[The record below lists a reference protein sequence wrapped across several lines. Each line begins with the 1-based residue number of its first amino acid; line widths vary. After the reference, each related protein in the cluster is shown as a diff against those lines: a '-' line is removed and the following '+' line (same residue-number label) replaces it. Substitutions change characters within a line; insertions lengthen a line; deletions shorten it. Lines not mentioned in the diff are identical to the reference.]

1 MFPEILAPFRE
12 PLLAGLQV
20 VVAIIIASGAL
31 QNLVYVS
38 QTVLAYLALRRRA
51 AAIRRESGPHRH
63 VTSMYGTA
71 LPVSILAPA
80 YNEELSV
87 VESVKALLALDY
99 PRFEVIVIND
109 GSTDA
114 TLARLIEVFGLRPDH
129 MPVETRLAHAPIRK
143 VYVSDRYTN
152 LVVIDKENGG
162 KGDALNAGINASR
175 YPFFCA
181 IDVDSILEGNA
192 LRLALQP
199 FVEQPDRMTAVGG
212 TIRVANGCAIRHGRI
227 VSVALP
233 DRVLPL
239 LQSMEYLRA
248 FLMARLG
255 WSEVGAL
262 MLISGAF
269 GVFKRHV
276 VVLCGGYSPGT
287 VGEDFELTVKIHRY
301 MRESGGDYEVRFVPE
316 PACWTEV
323 PETLGGLQ
331 RQRRRWQRGALE
343 TFFSH
348 SRMLMN
354 PRYGRVGVL
363 AFLQHLITDVIGPT
377 LEVFGYILIPAMYLF
392 GVLDVDYLL
401 AFIALTFVF
410 GVAISVTC
418 LALEEMELRRYPRL
432 RHLAMLGAIS
442 VIENFGYR
450 QLNTF
455 WRFLGTVDYLR
466 GATGWGR
473 AGRKGFRAT

>member
-199 FVEQPDRMTAVGG
+199 FV
-212 TIRVANGCAIRHGRI
+212 
-227 VSVALP
+227 
-233 DRVLPL
+233 
-239 LQSMEYLRA
+239 
-248 FLMARLG
+248 
-255 WSEVGAL
+255 
-262 MLISGAF
+262 
-269 GVFKRHV
+269 
-276 VVLCGGYSPGT
+276 
-287 VGEDFELTVKIHRY
+287 
-301 MRESGGDYEVRFVPE
+301 
-316 PACWTEV
+316 
-323 PETLGGLQ
+323 
-331 RQRRRWQRGALE
+331 
-343 TFFSH
+343 
-348 SRMLMN
+348 
-354 PRYGRVGVL
+354 
-363 AFLQHLITDVIGPT
+363 
-377 LEVFGYILIPAMYLF
+377 
-392 GVLDVDYLL
+392 
-401 AFIALTFVF
+401 
-410 GVAISVTC
+410 
-418 LALEEMELRRYPRL
+418 
-432 RHLAMLGAIS
+432 
-442 VIENFGYR
+442 
-450 QLNTF
+450 
-455 WRFLGTVDYLR
+455 
-466 GATGWGR
+466 
-473 AGRKGFRAT
+473 